1 VKGGATEAERR
12 GRVEKRRERRIR
24 LQAIGFGPQTTS
36 EQFRDSYLA
45 KRVGKPIP
53 AGGKGNVT
61 AARDN
66 LVSGEVN
73 SVGARGRTHSH
84 AALAGLVAVVLMF
97 TGASILTAQTR
108 PAQQPAPST
117 VQPPIQ
123 LVYPPKPVEET
134 GPPAAITLADAIQ
147 RAQKYT
153 PDYLSALTDQKSA
166 REDRLQ
172 ARNARL
178 PQVGFRS
185 EYIGIQGNGITP
197 NGRYVTQDGIHL
209 YREWATV
216 HQDLTASVFLG
227 TDYKRAQA
235 AEAIA
240 AAKAEIARR
249 GLTVTVTKAFYAL
262 VVAQRKY
269 ATAQEA
275 LDQAG
280 RFLQITEASERAGQ
294 AAHADVIR
302 AQIQYQQQ
310 QAAYSDANL
319 GMEDARLDLSVLI
332 FPTLDENFT
341 AVDDLDTPRP
351 LPGFGEAQEMAGK
364 LNPDIRVATETLR
377 QSNLDV
383 RGAKSAF
390 LPVVSFDPY
399 WGLEAN
405 CFGTHCVYTAIPQA
419 GSTPTLGYFITGTL
433 TVPLWDWGTLRSKL
447 RQADFR
453 QQQAQVTLS
462 QTQRHVLAELYAAY
476 NEAAVAHEQ
485 VDKLRST
492 ADLAAESLRLT
503 VLRYQGG
510 SATSL
515 EVVDAQTTLITA
527 RNAYDDAEVRY
538 RNALATL
545 QTFTGNF

>member
-1 VKGGATEAERR
+1 VH
-12 GRVEKRRERRIR
+12 V
-24 LQAIGFGPQTTS
+24 
-36 EQFRDSYLA
+36 
-45 KRVGKPIP
+45 
-53 AGGKGNVT
+53 
-61 AARDN
+61 
-66 LVSGEVN
+66 
-73 SVGARGRTHSH
+73 
-84 AALAGLVAVVLMF
+84 
-97 TGASILTAQTR
+97 
-108 PAQQPAPST
+108 
-117 VQPPIQ
+117 
-123 LVYPPKPVEET
+123 
-134 GPPAAITLADAIQ
+134 
-147 RAQKYT
+147 
-153 PDYLSALTDQKSA
+153 
-166 REDRLQ
+166 
-172 ARNARL
+172 
-178 PQVGFRS
+178 
-185 EYIGIQGNGITP
+185 
-197 NGRYVTQDGIHL
+197 

-216 HQDLTASVFLG
+216 HQDLTANVFLG
-227 TDYKRAQA
+227 NDYKKAQA

-280 RFLQITEASERAGQ
+280 RFLQITQVSERAGQ
-294 AAHADVIR
+294 AAHVDVIK

-332 FPTLDENFT
+332 FPVLDENFT

-351 LPGFGEAQEMAGK
+351 LPGFGEAQGMAGK
-364 LNPDIRVATETLR
+364 MNPDIRVATETLR
-377 QSNLDV
+377 QANIDT
-383 RGAKSAF
+383 RAAKSAF
-390 LPVVSFDPY
+390 LPAISFDPV

-405 CFGTHCVYTAIPQA
+405 CIATHCVYTSLPEA
-419 GSTPTLGYFITGTL
+419 GATPTLGYFITATL

-447 RQADFR
+447 RQAEFK
-453 QQQAQVTLS
+453 QEEAQVALS
-462 QTQRHVLAELYAAY
+462 QAQRHVLSEFYAAY
-476 NEAAVAHEQ
+476 NEAAVSHDQ

-492 ADLAAESLRLT
+492 ADLAAENLRLT

-510 SATSL
+510 SATSQ

-538 RNALATL
+538 RMALATL

>member
-1 VKGGATEAERR
+1 
-12 GRVEKRRERRIR
+12 
-24 LQAIGFGPQTTS
+24 
-36 EQFRDSYLA
+36 
-45 KRVGKPIP
+45 
-53 AGGKGNVT
+53 VT
-61 AARDN
+61 AAPER
-66 LVSGEVN
+66 
-73 SVGARGRTHSH
+73 SVIREEIRWGARGRPRTR
-84 AALAGLVAVVLMF
+84 ATLF
-97 TGASILTAQTR
+97 SILALLLFCAAGSFADAQT
-108 PAQQPAPST
+108 PPPQATPEAPL
-117 VQPPIQ
+117 Q
-123 LVYPPKPVEET
+123 LVYPPKPADET
-134 GPPAAITLADAIQ
+134 GPPAAITLADALQ
-147 RAQKYT
+147 RAQKYNAEF
-153 PDYLSALTDQKSA
+153 LAALYDQKSA
-166 REDRLQ
+166 YEDRLQ

-185 EYIGIQGNGITP
+185 EYLGTQGNGITP
-197 NGRYVTQDGIHL
+197 NGRYVTNDGVHV

-216 HQDLTASVFLG
+216 HQDVTANVFLG

-275 LDQAG
+275 FEQAR
-280 RFLQITEASERAGQ
+280 RFLQLTEDTERAGQ
-294 AAHADVIR
+294 AAHSDVIK
-302 AQIQYQQQ
+302 AQIQYEQQET
-310 QAAYSDANL
+310 AFTEANL

-341 AVDDLDTPRP
+341 AVDDLGTPRP
-351 LPGFGEAQEMAGK
+351 LPGLGEVQEMASRM
-364 LNPDIRVATETLR
+364 NPDIRVATETLR

-383 RGAKSAF
+383 RGARSAF
-390 LPVVSFDPY
+390 LPTVAFDPV

-405 CFGTHCVYTAIPQA
+405 CLATHCVYTALPEA
-419 GSTPTLGYFITGTL
+419 GATPTLGYFITATL

-453 QQQAQVTLS
+453 QQQAQVSLS
-462 QTQRHVLAELYAAY
+462 QTQRRVLAELYAAY
-476 NEAAVAHEQ
+476 NEASVSRDE
-485 VDKLRST
+485 VDKLRQT
-492 ADLAAESLRLT
+492 ADLAAESLRLVT
-503 VLRYQGG
+503 LRYQGG
-510 SATSL
+510 SSTSL

-527 RNAYDDAEVRY
+527 RNAFDDAQVRY

>member
-1 VKGGATEAERR
+1 M
-12 GRVEKRRERRIR
+12 
-24 LQAIGFGPQTTS
+24 
-36 EQFRDSYLA
+36 
-45 KRVGKPIP
+45 
-53 AGGKGNVT
+53 T
-61 AARDN
+61 AARKK
-66 LVSGEVN
+66 LLLGGRSFG
-73 SVGARGRTHSH
+73 GARRTAHTLPTFCH
-84 AALAGLVAVVLMF
+84 GLGLLLICAATTLAH
-97 TGASILTAQTR
+97 AQT
-108 PAQQPAPST
+108 PAPQVT
-117 VQPPIQ
+117 PEAPVQ
-123 LVYPPKPVEET
+123 LVYPPKPAEQT
-134 GPPAAITLADAIQ
+134 GPPVTITLADALQ
-147 RAQKYT
+147 RAQQNNAEF
-153 PDYLSALTDQKSA
+153 LSALSDQRSA

-185 EYIGIQGNGITP
+185 EYLGTQGNGKTA
-197 NGRYVTQDGIHL
+197 NGRYVTQDGVHV
-209 YREWATV
+209 YREWATL
-216 HQDLTASVFLG
+216 HQDLTANMFLG
-227 TDYKRAQA
+227 TDYKKTVA

-249 GLTVTVTKAFYAL
+249 GLTVTVTKSFYAL

-275 LDQAG
+275 LEQAR
-280 RFLQITEASERAGQ
+280 RFLQLTEDTERAGQ
-294 AAHADVIR
+294 AAHSDVIK

-310 QAAYSDANL
+310 EAAFTEANL

-351 LPGFGEAQEMAGK
+351 LPTIGEVQDMAGR

-390 LPVVSFDPY
+390 LPAVSFDPV

-405 CFGTHCVYTAIPQA
+405 CVATHCVYTAIPEA
-419 GSTPTLGYFITGTL
+419 GATPTLGYFIGATL
-433 TVPLWDWGTLRSKL
+433 TVPVWDWGSLRSKL

-462 QTQRHVLAELYAAY
+462 QTQRRVLAELYAAY
-476 NEAAVAHEQ
+476 NEATVARAE
-485 VDKLRST
+485 VDKLRQT
-492 ADLAAESLRLT
+492 ADLAGESLRLVT
-503 VLRYQGG
+503 LRYQGG
-510 SATSL
+510 SSTSL
-515 EVVDAQTTLITA
+515 EVVDAQTTLIIT
-527 RNAYDDAEVRY
+527 RNAYDDSQVRY
-538 RNALATL
+538 RNALANL